1 MGTGHGVSSW
11 VAVEGGAPSSPAGLT
26 AEANRPPPTTAEAG
40 AEGDACTCLALAAA
54 AAGPQHTNTGQAV
67 AEGSACSG
75 LTASADRP
83 QHGANAGQAVAEGAV
98 PLELTASA
106 TGPRPTYAGQAVA
119 EGAVSP
125 GLVDS
130 GTSVRRRHVL
140 TVTRPQAMS
149 ENAESNTPAVR
160 AEAWLLRKGWRLH
173 PLSWPPAAL
182 IPEGVIQVHA
192 QVAGS
197 SGAGVGQVWRGLR
210 VHICGAGM
218 AGFVCACLCWCGA
231 GMAGF
236 ICVCT
241 LVGAACLITL
251 LDRWGRA

>member
-54 AAGPQHTNTGQAV
+54 AAGPQH
-67 AEGSACSG
+67 
-75 LTASADRP
+75 
-83 QHGANAGQAVAEGAV
+83 ANAGQAVAEGAV